1 MRPHWPW
8 RREHQFC
15 VATEGRG
22 NLMQKTLALALG
34 AAVALAGAAHADD
47 DVMLTQPM
55 KLGDQAMSCTSI
67 IDEVGHMEALLGG
80 SPSAGLMD
88 GEQMANIGTGL
99 AQRAALQ
106 AGVGGQAFGAIGQV
120 GGLLGRSS
128 KKKKEQEALQQAVA
142 EKRWLYM
149 VGLYQ
154 GKSCDS
160 QLAAQAVQPADADTS
175 E

>member
-1 MRPHWPW
+1 MK
-8 RREHQFC
+8 
-15 VATEGRG
+15 
-22 NLMQKTLALALG
+22 KTLAFG
-34 AAVALAGAAHADD
+34 FGVALMAAGAAYADD

-55 KLGDQAMSCTSI
+55 KLGDQAMSCSAI
-67 IDEVGHMEALLGG
+67 IDEVAGMETLLGG

-88 GEQMANIGTGL
+88 GEQMASLGTGL

-106 AGVGGQAFGAIGQV
+106 AGVGGKAFGAIGQV

-160 QLAAQAVQPADADTS
+160 QLAAVADQPAGGDTS

>member
-1 MRPHWPW
+1 MRK
-8 RREHQFC
+8 FFAIGLC
-15 VATEGRG
+15 SA
-22 NLMQKTLALALG
+22 LMS
-34 AAVALAGAAHADD
+34 AGAAYADD

-55 KLGDQAMSCTSI
+55 KLGDQAMSCSAI
-67 IDEVGHMEALLGG
+67 IDEVAQMETLLGG
-80 SPSAGLMD
+80 SPSASLMD

-106 AGVGGQAFGAIGQV
+106 AGVGGKAFGAIGQV
-120 GGLLGRSS
+120 GGLLGKSS
-128 KKKKEQEALQQAVA
+128 KKKKEQQALQQAIA

-160 QLAAQAVQPADADTS
+160 QVASSQAVQPVGENTS